1 MAHVNTNYTVFELM
15 PYNIQRGPPR
25 GIAAKYNGAVPW
37 QKHARFNPVE
47 KLQKANKVY
56 RIQGLPNRPKY
67 VISKKKTSNLG
78 RAQTLHNF
86 MMTSPTTMVAEY
98 LEGIYG
104 GAGINNQ
111 IRIRKAL
118 PNQVKSEVLKY
129 FDTNRS
135 LPFDIGQGY
144 ILNANDSKLIYM
156 NYAGKLYKI
165 YPVRLPGASSAGT
178 SSFAS
183 NQNSLITWNK
193 WNITAPFY
201 AQNTVKRFLVNEA
214 TKLGAKINGEKIK
227 QNVAY
232 PQLLKVFVK
241 LSKIHHP
248 NKTGK
253 PNDTKVQIRLTQ
265 AMAWIKEKMNQ

>member
-1 MAHVNTNYTVFELM
+1 MAHVNTNYTVFELL

-25 GIAAKYNGAVPW
+25 GIAATYMGAVPW
-37 QKHARFNPVE
+37 QKSARYNPVE
-47 KLQKANKVY
+47 KLQKANEVY
-56 RIQGLPNRPKY
+56 RIQGLPTRPKY

-86 MMTSPTTMVAEY
+86 MMTSPTTMMAEY
-98 LEGIYG
+98 LEGSYG

-111 IRIRKAL
+111 IRSRKAL
-118 PNQVKSEVLKY
+118 PNQVKSAVLKY

-135 LPFDIGQGY
+135 LPLDIGQGY

-165 YPVRLPGASSAGT
+165 YPVRPPGASSAGT

-183 NQNSLITWNK
+183 NQNSLITWNR
-193 WNITAPFY
+193 WNHTAPLY
-201 AQNTVKRFLVNEA
+201 PPNTVRRFLVNEA
-214 TKLGAKINGEKIK
+214 TKLGAKINGENIR

-241 LSKIHHP
+241 LSKKHHP
-248 NKTGK
+248 NKTGD
-253 PNDTKVQIRLTQ
+253 PNDTEVQKRLTR
-265 AMAWIKEKMNQ
+265 AMAWIKARF